1 MRLLIVDDDENGLLV
16 LQRALRHHGYQV
28 DTAINGKLALEQARE
43 QSPDLI
49 ISDIMM
55 PEMDGFELCH
65 HIKQDPQ
72 LKTIPFIFYT
82 ATYIDQ
88 EDEALAKSLGA
99 AHFVIKPLPIE
110 KVIDLINNSLEEHH
124 KELLKQQDLEIDS
137 SDATKRHESILTNKL
152 TKKVNQLKQE
162 RFKLFKLNQELEQRI
177 AERTA
182 ELVLAKEKAE
192 AANKAKSTFLATMS
206 HELRT
211 PLNSIL
217 GFTQIMLKQ
226 HKLDDEQQRYLNTIW
241 QSGEHLLRLINN
253 VLNISKIE
261 AGHTQ
266 ISRNKLNLHLF
277 LENIIDM
284 FQYQT
289 RSPDIKIKLLFD
301 EAVPAYVETDEGKL
315 RQMIINLMGNA
326 VKFTPQGHINL
337 NIKME
342 NDNKTL
348 VISIEDTGIGIPVES
363 QEDIFGEFKKSVQH
377 DYDSDGTGLGLAV
390 SRKLARLLGGD
401 IKLRSKPGKGSTF
414 TLTVP
419 ILIPKKISL
428 ADKHSQ
434 HEVTG
439 LAPKTSHP
447 RILVVDDIAT
457 NREVLVK
464 QLELVGFDVRG
475 VISGTAAI
483 SELESWHANLILL
496 DRVMPGLDGI
506 ETMKRIR
513 LIPDH
518 KKTPI
523 IIVSASI
530 MEDEQQECL
539 LAGADGF
546 ISKPTNNNELFVL
559 IANLLGIK
567 YQYVDSDKY
576 IKQRTVKILTAEEL
590 TNVPTDWLKEML
602 KTTRVGDTEEMLAIA
617 GACLRN
623 NLKLKTKLPLTLRSF
638 NFSR

>member
-439 LAPKTSHP
+439 LHP
-447 RILVVDDIAT
+447 R
-457 NREVLVK
+457 
-464 QLELVGFDVRG
+464 Q
-475 VISGTAAI
+475 VIPVSLSLTI
-483 SELESWHANLILL
+483 SPPTGKSWSN
-496 DRVMPGLDGI
+496 
-506 ETMKRIR
+506 
-513 LIPDH
+513 
-518 KKTPI
+518 
-523 IIVSASI
+523 SWN
-530 MEDEQQECL
+530 L
-539 LAGADGF
+539 LA
-546 ISKPTNNNELFVL
+546 
-559 IANLLGIK
+559 
-567 YQYVDSDKY
+567 
-576 IKQRTVKILTAEEL
+576 LTYA
-590 TNVPTDWLKEML
+590 V
-602 KTTRVGDTEEMLAIA
+602 
-617 GACLRN
+617 
-623 NLKLKTKLPLTLRSF
+623 
-638 NFSR
+638 